1 MLAPTGLQTTVQ
13 IHGCELRCGETRPIV
28 RHMPPAPSK
37 ALRGEPIAIWTLAS
51 SGMRLD
57 RGGWCRVESQRC
69 LAAAS
74 AAGGRPASSVSPDVG
89 EACAYQDGII
99 GQDIALHSSQ
109 PSLRGA
115 RLFVD
120 AIRDRKPGDCPS
132 CCIVRLLLV
141 VVGVSRVLSVVAIVV
156 ACPPRVPR
164 GRARCEV
171 VISNNV
177 PAGPSL
183 LFAVR
188 SAVPAD
194 SSGPAHLSPHY
205 PALSQESV

>member
-1 MLAPTGLQTTVQ
+1 MDAGFLGYE
-13 IHGCELRCGETRPIV
+13 IG
-28 RHMPPAPSK
+28 S
-37 ALRGEPIAIWTLAS
+37 
-51 SGMRLD
+51 
-57 RGGWCRVESQRC
+57 GGWCRVESQRC

-132 CCIVRLLLV
+132 CCIVRLLLF

-164 GRARCEV
+164 GRERCEV